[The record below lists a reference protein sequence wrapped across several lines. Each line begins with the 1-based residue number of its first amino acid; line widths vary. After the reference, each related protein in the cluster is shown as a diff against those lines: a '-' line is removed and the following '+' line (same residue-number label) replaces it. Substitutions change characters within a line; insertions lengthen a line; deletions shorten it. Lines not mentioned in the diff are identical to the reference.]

1 MATERHRGLR
11 VLGFPVRVGIGAVLA
26 PLLLFG
32 IGRGLT
38 PGHMLVGAV
47 AYLGFMLVHELGHA
61 VVARRYGSQD
71 VSISL
76 DFLIG
81 YARFS
86 PPRGISRKRLAAIS
100 AAGPVAEIALGVA
113 VLAALG
119 HGPISRPD
127 DFVAGVVWWFG
138 PVLGLLNL
146 VPVYPLDGGTIV
158 ALGLDRVLP
167 GKGRALWQKV
177 SLGLAVALLIASFGN
192 ETLRRYQFMA
202 IMLVFMNMSGA
213 FSGGKAGESRASD
226 RQAART
232 VMGMET
238 AEHQAWITGRPGMF
252 PGGTGV
258 SPWFRAHTRL
268 AGGDSVGAWHE
279 IAVSLVQPT
288 GAWSVPDDVPVEPLA
303 ALAALVPDD
312 SPTDELQGGFTL
324 QHILHRV
331 GQFERAASYGARLY
345 ERHRQSIVAHNVAAS
360 LACAGHSDAALEWV
374 RTALRDPDELERMD
388 DEDFAVLRGRP
399 DWPGPRPAANL

>member
-1 MATERHRGLR
+1 
-11 VLGFPVRVGIGAVLA
+11 
-26 PLLLFG
+26 
-32 IGRGLT
+32 
-38 PGHMLVGAV
+38 V

-61 VVARRYGSQD
+61 VVARHFGSQD

-76 DFLIG
+76 DFLVG

-86 PPRGISRKRLAAIS
+86 PPRTISRSRLAAIS
-100 AAGPVAEIALGVA
+100 AAGPVTEIALGIA

-119 HGPISRPD
+119 HGPFSRPD
-127 DFVAGVVWWFG
+127 NFVAGVVWWFG

-146 VPVYPLDGGTIV
+146 VPVYPLDGGNIV

-167 GKGRALWQKV
+167 GKGRAIWQKV
-177 SLGLAVALLIASFGN
+177 SLGLAVGLLILSFSN
-192 ETLRRYQFMA
+192 DTIRRYQFMA
-202 IMLVFMNMSGA
+202 IMLVFMNLSGA
-213 FSGGKAGESRASD
+213 FSIGKSGSDNDASRASD
-226 RQAART
+226 RQMARA

-238 AEHQAWITGRPGMF
+238 AEHQAWVTGRPGMF
-252 PGGTGV
+252 PAGTGV
-258 SPWFRAHTRL
+258 SPWFRAHSRL

-288 GAWSVPDDVPVEPLA
+288 GAWSVPDDVPVEPLI
-303 ALAALVPDD
+303 ALVALVPDD

-331 GQFERAASYGARLY
+331 GQYERSASYGARLY

-360 LACAGHSDAALEWV
+360 LACAGHADAALDWV
-374 RTALRDPDELERMD
+374 RTALRDPGELERID
-388 DEDFAVLRGRP
+388 DEDFASLRGRP
-399 DWPGPRPAANL
+399 DWPGPRPAPNL